1 MAEAVAKLP
10 TQPQKIAVA
19 FSLGERSIDGVIVK
33 PLTFAALVECVLAA
47 QTGTQPKTFESRLK
61 RLRMVRQVSY
71 FNGNTGVPISLE
83 DIPNI
88 PIPAARSIISHLDDD
103 EGKAGKVVREG
114 DGIDQAITYEL
125 GTPISTGQGKPPIKE
140 LEFHARTYGDIEDV
154 MAADLALQQTAALIT
169 TVAKPLGTSLMLLP
183 SWAVNMI
190 TVADGVTISREIL
203 PHFLGSPAE

>member
-19 FSLGERSIDGVIVK
+19 FQLGERSIDGVIVK

-47 QTGTQPKTFESRLK
+47 QAGTQPKTFESRLK
-61 RLRMVRQVSY
+61 RLRMVRQVTY
-71 FNGNTGVPISLE
+71 YNGNTGVPLSLE
-83 DIPNI
+83 DVPNI
-88 PIPAARSIISHLDDD
+88 PIPAARTIISHLDDD

-169 TVAKPLGTSLMLLP
+169 TVAKPLGTSLILLP
-183 SWAVNMI
+183 SWAANMI